1 MFRNNQ
7 SARPARILLAE
18 DDRGTARL
26 IQIALQETG
35 IPHVLETV
43 YDGDQAIVTLEK
55 NSPSGRKAP
64 DLMLLDLHMPGKDGF
79 EVLEYVKRHT
89 SLRRIPVII
98 FSSSDHASDVA
109 RAYDLHVNAYVRKDT
124 DFDDLCNH
132 ANAMLRFWLQTATT
146 SS

>member
-7 SARPARILLAE
+7 PARPGRVLLAE

-26 IQIALQETG
+26 IQIALQESG

-43 YDGDQAIVTLEK
+43 YNGDQAIVAVEK
-55 NSPSGRKAP
+55 NSGRKTP
-64 DLMLLDLHMPGKDGF
+64 DLLLLDLHMPGMDGF
-79 EVLEYVKRHT
+79 EVLEYLKRHT
-89 SLRRIPVII
+89 RLRRIPVVM
-98 FSSSDHASDVA
+98 FSSSNLASEVN

-124 DFDDLCNH
+124 DFDDLCSRTK
-132 ANAMLRFWLQTATT
+132 AILRFWLQTATT